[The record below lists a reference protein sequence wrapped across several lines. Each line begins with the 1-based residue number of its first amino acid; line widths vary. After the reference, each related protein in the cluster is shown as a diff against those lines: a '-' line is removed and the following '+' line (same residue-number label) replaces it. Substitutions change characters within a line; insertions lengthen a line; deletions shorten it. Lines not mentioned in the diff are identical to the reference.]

1 MLKWR
6 KIYFCAAIAA
16 AVAAAAFV
24 ALSFLLVAWPE
35 RESAEYAG
43 GVILR
48 DAAGEVIRV
57 SLGEGDVDCR
67 PFYEADE
74 NDWIVKA
81 IIASEDGE
89 FWSHCGVRP
98 LSVLRATFQ
107 NVFYRRR
114 ISGASTISMQT
125 VRLIKPHPKTLWR
138 KWLEAVAAVKMERA
152 RDKKWILSQY
162 LNRAP
167 YGSNFIGIEA
177 AAHGW
182 FGKGVKDLGIGEAAM
197 LAGMVQAPSRFRP
210 DRRYERAIR
219 RRDYVLGRMEKTGC
233 ITKEQRIAAAS
244 VRPAVCR
251 LPRPFRHPH
260 YCDYFLGTLG
270 KDRAAQRLC
279 ADIVTPLDADIQKTV
294 ETAVDAAAAE
304 GGYSAAAVVVKAATG
319 EVVALHCSGDY
330 FGGGDGQVNTA
341 LAARPA
347 GSTLK
352 PFLAALAM
360 DLGLAT
366 PGTRLMDTPMAV
378 KGYRPANFDSAYR
391 GRVTLAD
398 SLILSLNIPFVRMVR
413 SVGVERFGD
422 KLRELGFR
430 QLNASDAESGLGMAI
445 GNVEVSLVELVS
457 AYATV
462 ARGGDGIFSK
472 ESCWLVS
479 DILSGGERSGAA
491 LGHVADVVS
500 SRFAWK
506 TGTSSA
512 YRDAWTVAWNPQ
524 YAIGV
529 WCGHKKG
536 GFGDKSLVGAKAAAP
551 VCWKIARLVYP
562 QNDGP
567 WFKRPDGIAEREV
580 CTLTGKAASPDCPER
595 EKDKSIAG
603 RSSPELCG
611 VHRRDANGKAV
622 TVDGPGA
629 GGEPPFRIVSPEDGA
644 KFELVEGS
652 LSQRIVFRVS
662 GNADGSKL
670 WWFVDGE
677 AAGETA
683 GREPFVMKAA
693 CGEHRVSA
701 ANADGESA
709 SVKLEIRSASAQA
722 HGNFTEKGK

>member
-1 MLKWR
+1 
-6 KIYFCAAIAA
+6 
-16 AVAAAAFV
+16 
-24 ALSFLLVAWPE
+24 
-35 RESAEYAG
+35 
-43 GVILR
+43 
-48 DAAGEVIRV
+48 
-57 SLGEGDVDCR
+57 
-67 PFYEADE
+67 
-74 NDWIVKA
+74 
-81 IIASEDGE
+81 
-89 FWSHCGVRP
+89 
-98 LSVLRATFQ
+98 
-107 NVFYRRR
+107 
-114 ISGASTISMQT
+114 
-125 VRLIKPHPKTLWR
+125 
-138 KWLEAVAAVKMERA
+138 
-152 RDKKWILSQY
+152 
-162 LNRAP
+162 
-167 YGSNFIGIEA
+167 
-177 AAHGW
+177 
-182 FGKGVKDLGIGEAAM
+182 
-197 LAGMVQAPSRFRP
+197 
-210 DRRYERAIR
+210 
-219 RRDYVLGRMEKTGC
+219 
-233 ITKEQRIAAAS
+233 
-244 VRPAVCR
+244 
-251 LPRPFRHPH
+251 
-260 YCDYFLGTLG
+260 
-270 KDRAAQRLC
+270 
-279 ADIVTPLDADIQKTV
+279 
-294 ETAVDAAAAE
+294 
-304 GGYSAAAVVVKAATG
+304 
-319 EVVALHCSGDY
+319 
-330 FGGGDGQVNTA
+330 
-341 LAARPA
+341 
-347 GSTLK
+347 
-352 PFLAALAM
+352 
-360 DLGLAT
+360 
-366 PGTRLMDTPMAV
+366 
-378 KGYRPANFDSAYR
+378 
-391 GRVTLAD
+391 
-398 SLILSLNIPFVRMVR
+398 
-413 SVGVERFGD
+413 
-422 KLRELGFR
+422 
-430 QLNASDAESGLGMAI
+430 MAI

-512 YRDAWTVAWNPQ
+512 YRDAWTVAWNPE

-580 CTLTGKAASPDCPER
+580 CALTGKAASPDCPER

-722 HGNFTEKGK
+722 HGNFTEKEK